1 MIDDKLKSFGIS
13 LPKLPT
19 PVGTYVPILKSG
31 NLIFISGQIPFE
43 HGSSELPR
51 TFVGKVPIE
60 VSIETGQ
67 QAARQCTINAIAQLK
82 YFVGNLDLISK
93 FIKVTGYVN
102 CESTFTEHSKV
113 INGASNI
120 LVDLFAE
127 KGNHTRVA
135 IGVNS
140 LPLGSVVEVDFLCE
154 VEQMV

>member
-1 MIDDKLKSFGIS
+1 MIEDKLKSFGIS
-13 LPKLPT
+13 LPKLPA
-19 PVGTYVPILKSG
+19 PAGTYVPVLRTG

-43 HGSSELPR
+43 CGTSDLPR
-51 TFVGKVPIE
+51 TFLGKVPIE

-82 YFVGNLDLISK
+82 FFVGNLDLITK

-113 INGASNI
+113 INGASNL

-140 LPLGSVVEVDFLCE
+140 LPLGSVVEIDFLCE
-154 VEQMV
+154 MEQMI

>member
-1 MIDDKLKSFGIS
+1 MIEDKLKSFGIS

-19 PVGTYVPILKSG
+19 PSGTYVPILKSG

-43 HGSSELPR
+43 NGASDLPR
-51 TFVGKVPIE
+51 KFLGKVPIE
-60 VSIETGQ
+60 VSIEIGQ
-67 QAARQCTINAIAQLK
+67 QAARQCSINAITQLK
-82 YFVGNLDLISK
+82 YFVGSLDLITK

-113 INGASNI
+113 INGASNL
-120 LVDLFAE
+120 LVDLFAD

-154 VEQMV
+154 VEKMV

>member
-1 MIDDKLKSFGIS
+1 MKPANKL
-13 LPKLPT
+13 
-19 PVGTYVPILKSG
+19 
-31 NLIFISGQIPFE
+31 
-43 HGSSELPR
+43 
-51 TFVGKVPIE
+51 
-60 VSIETGQ
+60 
-67 QAARQCTINAIAQLK
+67 ARQCTINAIAQLK
-82 YFVGNLDLISK
+82 YFVGNLDLITT

-113 INGASNI
+113 INGASNL

-154 VEQMV
+154 VEQKV